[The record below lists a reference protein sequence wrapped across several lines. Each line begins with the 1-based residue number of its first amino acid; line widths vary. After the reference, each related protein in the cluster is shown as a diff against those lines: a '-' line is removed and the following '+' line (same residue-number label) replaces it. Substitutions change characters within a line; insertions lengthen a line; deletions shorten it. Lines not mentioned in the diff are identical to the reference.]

1 MEAQHTSGGDMS
13 EPSANE
19 RKWYL
24 ELSEEGGGSHKFYE
38 VGVTDLEL
46 TIRYGRIGDGGQS
59 SKKSFES
66 FEKAVAEA
74 EKKVKD
80 KKRSGYADA
89 VIGGRQKRT
98 VTRRTVTASA
108 AEVRAASNT
117 KRAPVLWKFNTKSTA
132 FGICITDARA
142 WVGNE
147 DGDVYA
153 LTLEGVV
160 EAHYKLPEGVKCIIE
175 DGDFLYAGCDDG
187 KVYDLNGK
195 VPRVAYEISD
205 DVSIYWLDIHDALLA
220 ISDDNGGLT
229 LVDHNDE
236 FVWNVSSG
244 GSSGWM
250 VRADAT
256 RVYHGTTTGVTA
268 YDTATGQRA
277 WQTSTSQVLFGWQ
290 TEKFVYPGTGAKR
303 VHILEKAT
311 GKEVGVCVA
320 DSSVPS
326 NAASYDG
333 KYVFAADSVSS
344 VYCFD
349 GSGNRLWKLGTGC
362 GSALSMQYHNERVYI
377 VTTDG
382 SLACIDASETAITA
396 AQAGQVPDL
405 KTVIAAG
412 NIQAVAPAPI
422 TTTRDASRGVT
433 LECYKDGGK
442 LRVRVLSPGYH
453 QDWAVQFP
461 SDIREAGA
469 KYVADEVRESSRGGF
484 YRAYG
489 EIRKLI

>member
-1 MEAQHTSGGDMS
+1 MS

-24 ELSEEGGGSHKFYE
+24 ELSEEGSGSHKFYE
-38 VGVTDLEL
+38 VNVSDLEL
-46 TIRYGRIGDGGQS
+46 TIRYGRIGDAGQS
-59 SKKSFES
+59 SKKSFET
-66 FEKAVAEA
+66 FEKAVAEG
-74 EKKVKD
+74 EKKVKE

-89 VIGGRQKRT
+89 IIGGRQKRT
-98 VTRRTVTASA
+98 IARRTVTASA

-132 FGICITDARA
+132 FGICVTDQRA

-153 LTLEGVV
+153 LSLEGVV

-268 YDTATGQRA
+268 YETATGQRA

-290 TEKFVYPGTGAKR
+290 TQDFVYPGTGAKK

-349 GSGNRLWKLGTGC
+349 RSGNRLWKLGTGC

-382 SLACIDASETAITA
+382 SLACIDASEAAIVA

-405 KTVIAAG
+405 KTVIASG

-422 TTTRDASRGVT
+422 TTTTDASQGVT
-433 LECYKDGGK
+433 LECYKDGSK

-469 KYVADEVRESSRGGF
+469 KYVADEVRESARGGF